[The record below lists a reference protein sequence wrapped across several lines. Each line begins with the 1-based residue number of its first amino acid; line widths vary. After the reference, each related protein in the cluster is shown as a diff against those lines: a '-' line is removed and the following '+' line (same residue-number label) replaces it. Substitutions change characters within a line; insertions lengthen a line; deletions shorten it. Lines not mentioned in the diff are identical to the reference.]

1 MQCILT
7 IRFVVVVV
15 VATEECT
22 THTMELNAL
31 CMKLGKKPM
40 YKPID
45 AYPGM
50 RPPNFNCSVRGP
62 GPYQRSMQQ

>member
-1 MQCILT
+1 
-7 IRFVVVVV
+7 
-15 VATEECT
+15 
-22 THTMELNAL
+22 MELNAL

-50 RPPNFNCSVRGP
+50 RPPNFNYNVRGP
-62 GPYQRSMQQ
+62 GPYQRPMQQ

>member
-1 MQCILT
+1 M
-7 IRFVVVVV
+7 
-15 VATEECT
+15 TEECT

-50 RPPNFNCSVRGP
+50 RPPNFNCNVRGP